1 MVTAGMVPAAAS
13 SPSLGRMRR
22 AALLLLLPAL
32 AACGGPA
39 ADDEP
44 APGPSSSPSSS
55 PSPDADDEPDQPP
68 TGAAP
73 ARTPAC
79 AAVRAG
85 IDAFN
90 EGEYDETVARFV
102 EAVPL
107 AEEQLDGSDRADQLL
122 EAVQW
127 YAALPPEDYADAAV
141 SSQEFQVYKAITLT
155 QCDPVPDVAGPSTPP
170 PVEA

>member
-1 MVTAGMVPAAAS
+1 
-13 SPSLGRMRR
+13 MRR
-22 AALLLLLPAL
+22 AALLLLLSL
-32 AACGGPA
+32 LVACGGPGA
-39 ADDEP
+39 GQDP
-44 APGPSSSPSSS
+44 APDPTPSASPSS
-55 PSPDADDEPDQPP
+55 PGTDDGQEPDQPSP
-68 TGAAP
+68 GTAAP

-79 AAVRAG
+79 AEVRAG

-90 EGEYDETVARFV
+90 DGDYDETVARFV
-102 EAVPL
+102 DAVPL

-122 EAVQW
+122 EAVRW

-155 QCDPVPDVAGPSTPP
+155 QCDPVPDGAAPSTPP

>member
-1 MVTAGMVPAAAS
+1 MS
-13 SPSLGRMRR
+13 SPSLGGMRR
-22 AALLLLLPAL
+22 AAVLLLLPVL

-44 APGPSSSPSSS
+44 TPDPSSSPSSS
-55 PSPDADDEPDQPP
+55 PSTSPSPEADDAPDAPS

-79 AAVRAG
+79 AEVRAG

-90 EGEYDETVARFV
+90 EGDYDETVARFV

-122 EAVQW
+122 EAVRW
-127 YAALPPEDYADAAV
+127 YAALPPEDYPEAAV
-141 SSQEFQVYKAITLT
+141 SSEEFQLYKAITLT
-155 QCDPVPDVAGPSTPP
+155 QCDPVPDGGGPSTPP

>member
-1 MVTAGMVPAAAS
+1 MVPAAAS

-22 AALLLLLPAL
+22 AAVLLLLPVL

-39 ADDEP
+39 ADEAP
-44 APGPSSSPSSS
+44 APGPSPTSSSSPSTS
-55 PSPDADDEPDQPP
+55 PSPDADDEPGRPS

-79 AAVRAG
+79 AEVRAG

-90 EGEYDETVARFV
+90 DGDYEETVARFV
-102 EAVPL
+102 DAVPL

-122 EAVQW
+122 EAVRW

-155 QCDPVPDVAGPSTPP
+155 QCDPVPDEAAPSTPP